1 MQQEDRKGG
10 RREEFVGDG
19 SREVIAACIDVHR
32 LLGPGLLESAYRTCL
47 ARELSIRGLQF
58 ERERPVRVTYKGVEA
73 EAAYR
78 IDFVVLDRLLIEVK
92 SVERLLPVHHAQVF
106 TYLKLTGLPT
116 ALLVNFN
123 ATTLREGLRR
133 LTQKK

>member
-1 MQQEDRKGG
+1 M
-10 RREEFVGDG
+10 
-19 SREVIAACIDVHR
+19 
-32 LLGPGLLESAYRTCL
+32 
-47 ARELSIRGLQF
+47 
-58 ERERPVRVTYKGVEA
+58 TYKGVEA